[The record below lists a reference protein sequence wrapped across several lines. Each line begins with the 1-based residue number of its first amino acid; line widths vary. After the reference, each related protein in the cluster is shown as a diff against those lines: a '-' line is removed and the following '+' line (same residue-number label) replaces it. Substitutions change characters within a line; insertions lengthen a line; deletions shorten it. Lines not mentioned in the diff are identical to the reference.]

1 MSNSTTQDVFFLTN
15 LRNESSSLRLV
26 KLIQRQ
32 KTSFS
37 RQLCLLRHPL
47 LDDFCTTTRH
57 FMSNSTSRDAFFK
70 TTLCIESSSRWQSC
84 TTTRHFTSD
93 STSQDVFFKTSLH
106 IESSSCWPSCTTT
119 RYFMSNSTTQDVFFL
134 DKFVRW
140 VVPLLLTSCTM
151 TRLFTSSS
159 TNSTSQDIFFQD
171 NFAYWVIL
179 FLTIFAGRLVTLCQI
194 QQHKTSFS
202 WQIYTMSRPLVV
214 SLARRLVTLRLI
226 QHHKTPFS
234 LICHT
239 LAVCRRFSLS
249 LLRSDWDLARIC
261 YICHC
266 LVDFVPIK

>member
-70 TTLCIESSSRWQSC
+70 TTLCIESSSRWQ
-84 TTTRHFTSD
+84 
-93 STSQDVFFKTSLH
+93 
-106 IESSSCWPSCTTT
+106 SCTTT